1 MNLTPEQKLIQ
12 DMVRRFAS
20 TELQPVVS
28 EIDKEATFP
37 YEVIKKLSELGFL
50 GITIPD
56 KYEGANLDALS
67 YCIIIEE
74 LSKVCGSVGTILIVN
89 NALVAYP
96 LLKYGKESQRSRW
109 LTPLARGE
117 IIGAFALTEGL
128 ANSDLPE
135 METKAEKVKDNYIIS
150 SRKSFVA
157 NAEAA
162 GLFIVFASTPNGPT
176 AFLIERGN
184 PGFRVT
190 EKEDTLGGRAS
201 GICNL
206 ELKEVKVSEDNLL
219 GKEGDGKPISEEA
232 LDFANM
238 GIGAQAVGIGQAAL
252 EDSMHYAKERHQF
265 GRPICDFQLVQDM
278 LVEMKLKISAS
289 RLLVYDAALKCD
301 SGGGFSTEASI
312 AKFFATDAAVFAGIK
327 AIQVH
332 GGYGYIKDYPVERY
346 FRDAKFAQIWC
357 GPSTMQKTKIA
368 KGLLER

>member
-1 MNLTPEQKLIQ
+1 MNLTPEQRLIQ
-12 DMVRRFAS
+12 EMVRKFAS

-56 KYEGANLDALS
+56 KYEGANLDTLS
-67 YCIIIEE
+67 YCIIVEE

-96 LLKYGKESQRSRW
+96 LLKYGRESQRSRW
-109 LTPLARGE
+109 LTPLAKGE
-117 IIGAFALTEGL
+117 IIGAFALTEGS
-128 ANSDLPE
+128 AGSDLSNI
-135 METKAEKVKDNYIIS
+135 ETKAERVKDNYIIS
-150 SRKSFVA
+150 GRKSLVA

-162 GLFIVFASTPNGPT
+162 GLFIVFASTPNGST
-176 AFLIERGN
+176 AFLIERES
-184 PGFRVT
+184 PGFKVT

-206 ELKEVKVSEDNLL
+206 ELREVEVGEGNLL
-219 GKEGDGKPISEEA
+219 GKEGDGGPISEEA
-232 LDFANM
+232 LNIANI
-238 GIGAQAVGIGQAAL
+238 GIGAQAVGIGETAL
-252 EDSMHYAKERHQF
+252 EDSVRYAKERHQF
-265 GRPICDFQLVQDM
+265 GRPICEFQLVQDM
-278 LVEMKLKISAS
+278 LVEMKLKLAAS

-301 SGGGFSTEASI
+301 PGGGFSTEASI
-312 AKFFATDAAVFAGIK
+312 AKLSATDAAVFAGIK

-346 FRDAKFAQIWC
+346 LRDAKFAQIWC
-357 GPSTMQKTKIA
+357 GSSTMQKTKIA
-368 KGLLER
+368 RELL